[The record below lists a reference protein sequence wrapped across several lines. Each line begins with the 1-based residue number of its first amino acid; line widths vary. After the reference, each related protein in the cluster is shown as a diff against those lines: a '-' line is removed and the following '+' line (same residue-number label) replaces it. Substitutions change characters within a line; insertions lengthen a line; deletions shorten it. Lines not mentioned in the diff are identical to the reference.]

1 MSGSFFFGG
10 MDLILGSRTARQRE
24 RAAITIYRVLQAR
37 NECATQ
43 AVGGGS
49 ADTPAPVRTPRRTL
63 TSSRKPASGDE
74 GDSEGEPERRWHS
87 HIPGERLLRLPQ
99 VLETVGL
106 GKTLLYELMKTGEFP
121 QPRKVRHLSLWP
133 ESEIQQWVRTVAEPK
148 KVG

>member
-1 MSGSFFFGG
+1 VS
-10 MDLILGSRTARQRE
+10 D
-24 RAAITIYRVLQAR
+24 
-37 NECATQ
+37 
-43 AVGGGS
+43 
-49 ADTPAPVRTPRRTL
+49 D
-63 TSSRKPASGDE
+63 
-74 GDSEGEPERRWHS
+74 GDSDGEPERRWHP

-99 VLETVGL
+99 VLETIGL